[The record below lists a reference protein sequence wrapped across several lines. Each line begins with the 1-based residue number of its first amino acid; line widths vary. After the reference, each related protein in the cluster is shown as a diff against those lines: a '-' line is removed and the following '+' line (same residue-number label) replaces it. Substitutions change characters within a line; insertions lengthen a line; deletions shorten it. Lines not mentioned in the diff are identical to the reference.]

1 MASRSRAL
9 RALSLLAARA
19 PAEAARAQP
28 TVQQLFL
35 AGAAARGPL
44 AAAAAAAWR
53 GFAAAAPGPDA
64 QPPSDAAGAAA
75 GAAEPPGGGG
85 GVEGESVAAAE
96 LPQMP
101 HGGDEDPLAC
111 ARPAAR
117 DVRF

>member
-28 TVQQLFL
+28 TLQQRFL
-35 AGAAARGPL
+35 AGAAGRGPL
-44 AAAAAAAWR
+44 AAAAAAAGR

-85 GVEGESVAAAE
+85 DEGESGAAAE

-117 DVRF
+117 VVRF